1 MRKMGQNNHIA
12 TLPRVGSWNEECERS
27 LETVRRII
35 NVIDVTSITIIIA
48 CWVLIHARNHATAIQ
63 VVT

>member
-1 MRKMGQNNHIA
+1 MRKMGQNIHRA
-12 TLPRVGSWNEECERS
+12 TLPRVGSWNEEYERS

-35 NVIDVTSITIIIA
+35 NVIDVTSITII
-48 CWVLIHARNHATAIQ
+48 WLLIHAPNHATAIQ